1 MVSKKL
7 PIKLPRHALTNVEL
21 LRYIKILNIP
31 NFRGIF
37 MRNGLPKRIK
47 SKETGIINLDDKNGP
62 GTHWTAYTGCIM
74 KNLWCYNFL
83 IFYPILINDMSNK
96 IALNGL
102 QFELIQYL
110 FLSSVFDK

>member
-7 PIKLPRHALTNVEL
+7 PIKLPHHALTNVEL
-21 LRYIKILNIP
+21 LRYVKILNIP

-62 GTHWTAYTGCIM
+62 GTHWTAYIKLKSEILYFDSMG
-74 KNLWCYNFL
+74 NLLPPREVIHYVGQVATD
-83 IFYPILINDMSNK
+83 PRAK
-96 IALNGL
+96 
-102 QFELIQYL
+102 
-110 FLSSVFDK
+110 V

>member
-1 MVSKKL
+1 MAKWQL
-7 PIKLPRHALTNVEL
+7 
-21 LRYIKILNIP
+21 
-31 NFRGIF
+31 
-37 MRNGLPKRIK
+37 
-47 SKETGIINLDDKNGP
+47 INLIFDFINQNRIYLVPILKHEFYK
-62 GTHWTAYTGCIM
+62 TYTGCIM

-96 IALNGL
+96 IVLNGL

>member
-1 MVSKKL
+1 MLNNKQNHKHNKDT
-7 PIKLPRHALTNVEL
+7 IIIANIRYDPR
-21 LRYIKILNIP
+21 
-31 NFRGIF
+31 
-37 MRNGLPKRIK
+37 
-47 SKETGIINLDDKNGP
+47 
-62 GTHWTAYTGCIM
+62 GTITVFVYTGCIM

-96 IALNGL
+96 IILNGL